1 MQYSF
6 CPVLRELPE
15 PNLRSGVQG
24 AIADCLAILDNFRD
38 HRKPVLGR
46 VLKVETRA
54 GYWPQPTWRGSSELA
69 FRSALLGGGTA

>member
-1 MQYSF
+1 MLSYSQA
-6 CPVLRELPE
+6 L
-15 PNLRSGVQG
+15 
-24 AIADCLAILDNFRD
+24 
-38 HRKPVLGR
+38 LGR